1 MLRAY
6 SDVKT
11 LSIALGITLTLGAT
25 LGYTLSPKPKQR
37 ALMCKLEIDQVN
49 LLNQQIEDL
58 RKSSIEDKARV
69 HNECLEQQQES
80 CATKITKYRSACLEL
95 KCAICQTA
103 K

>member
-1 MLRAY
+1 MNMNTMLRAY

-49 LLNQQIEDL
+49 LFMNNFSKFLNNKKL
-58 RKSSIEDKARV
+58 RFS
-69 HNECLEQQQES
+69 L
-80 CATKITKYRSACLEL
+80 
-95 KCAICQTA
+95 
-103 K
+103 